1 MLQQV
6 SDSKYLVPS
15 EADPSKFY
23 EVDLDAYTCQCL
35 NYPLIRF
42 CKHLCAVQELFDEPG
57 VLPAGIRPSFPDVSS
72 LPPRLPDSQ
81 TPSASSA
88 SPSAPPSPT
97 GQNTLMRLVEK
108 FDRST
113 ARLRQL
119 CKKKKEPVLG
129 SLPALEAALD
139 AWLLETDSSSVLP
152 NAQHLEPNM
161 LSQWKKT
168 HKGMMPG
175 VKTKRKP
182 AGDPSYGAGARS
194 GGKAKEPPQ
203 KKTKSTSTASTSA
216 AGPPP
221 PSNSLLLAA
230 APTQTLPLS
239 AILPAA
245 HSSTPRY
252 TASHLLLPAV
262 HFPPAAFALASSGPP
277 YGYHSSHLMLPQP
290 AHTGFLDSYVHQTGQ
305 FYTWSPYYYPPRNV

>member
-1 MLQQV
+1 MHT
-6 SDSKYLVPS
+6 P
-15 EADPSKFY
+15 A
-23 EVDLDAYTCQCL
+23 
-35 NYPLIRF
+35 N
-42 CKHLCAVQELFDEPG
+42 LFDEPD
-57 VLPAGIRPSFPDVSS
+57 VLPAGIKPSFPDVSS

-81 TPSASSA
+81 TPSASSGP
-88 SPSAPPSPT
+88 PSAPPSPA
-97 GQNTLMRLVEK
+97 GQNTLTRLVEK

-139 AWLLETDSSSVLP
+139 ALLLETDSGSVLP

-161 LSQWKKT
+161 SSQWKKT

-182 AGDPSYGAGARS
+182 AGDPSYGAGASS

-203 KKTKSTSTASTSA
+203 KRMKSTSTASTRA

-221 PSNSLLLAA
+221 PSTSLLLAA
-230 APTQTLPLS
+230 APTQTLS
-239 AILPAA
+239 SNAILPAA

-252 TASHLLLPAV
+252 TASHSLLPAV
-262 HFPPAAFALASSGPP
+262 HFPPVASALASSSPS
-277 YGYHSSHLMLPQP
+277 YGYHSSDLMPPQP
-290 AHTGFLDSYVHQTGQ
+290 ACTGFPDSYVHQTGQ